1 MKHPVKA
8 AALLALALALCLVF
22 PVSAES
28 SNGYLGQPLPD
39 FTVTTLDGGVFTL
52 SQVLK
57 EKDMVLINLWATWCG
72 PCDMEFPYLE
82 EAYEQ
87 YRDRVEVI
95 ALSVE
100 PDDTPD
106 MLAAYAKERGLT
118 FPIGSDTET
127 GLGYIFA
134 TEGIP
139 TSVAVDRFGNVA
151 LVEVGAQ
158 ITAEPF
164 ANLFDLMTG
173 EEYTETRVLDGFPKS
188 RPTVE
193 AGAEGQLAAAAGMDF
208 YVASSDDDYAWP
220 FLAGETDGKSC
231 IYSSNAGKDDSTA
244 KVDVVAKAME
254 GDVFSFRIKVSSEAS
269 YDFATISLNNET
281 VKKFSG
287 EVDWTP
293 YAVALKEGENVVT
306 IAYEK
311 DQMESAGADTVYLS
325 DFALLSGDAAQA
337 ALDANPVYPFAEETR
352 LDLISEGAREIVFNE
367 VTEGALT
374 AGIPDMVFY
383 IAGGDTAVFEAGI
396 GSELD
401 PDDVIILRDPDGAA
415 WNAYDIL
422 SMPLTAYI
430 DTMQTTGYSR
440 TSMLMV
446 HASDYSFIKFVMV
459 FRDEANANA
468 QAQEWIDEGLITGW
482 NYADGSLPA
491 TDEIAVPVGVTPV
504 WTVFFTDQDGNP
516 VPGCI
521 VNFCTDQACT
531 PVVADE
537 DGVAVFEGEPYAYH
551 LQVIRVP
558 NGYKFDTAQ
567 EFYAEEN
574 GGEMIFTVTKE

>member
-208 YVASSDDDYAWP
+208 YVASSDDDMPGLSWRA
-220 FLAGETDGKSC
+220 KR
-231 IYSSNAGKDDSTA
+231 TA
-244 KVDVVAKAME
+244 KAASIPPTPGRMIPRPRWMWSQKPWKATC
-254 GDVFSFRIKVSSEAS
+254 FPSAS
-269 YDFATISLNNET
+269 RYPPKQATTS
-281 VKKFSG
+281 
-287 EVDWTP
+287 P
-293 YAVALKEGENVVT
+293 
-306 IAYEK
+306 
-311 DQMESAGADTVYLS
+311 QSA
-325 DFALLSGDAAQA
+325 
-337 ALDANPVYPFAEETR
+337 
-352 LDLISEGAREIVFNE
+352 
-367 VTEGALT
+367 
-374 AGIPDMVFY
+374 
-383 IAGGDTAVFEAGI
+383 
-396 GSELD
+396 
-401 PDDVIILRDPDGAA
+401 
-415 WNAYDIL
+415 
-422 SMPLTAYI
+422 
-430 DTMQTTGYSR
+430 
-440 TSMLMV
+440 
-446 HASDYSFIKFVMV
+446 
-459 FRDEANANA
+459 
-468 QAQEWIDEGLITGW
+468 
-482 NYADGSLPA
+482 
-491 TDEIAVPVGVTPV
+491 
-504 WTVFFTDQDGNP
+504 
-516 VPGCI
+516 
-521 VNFCTDQACT
+521 
-531 PVVADE
+531 
-537 DGVAVFEGEPYAYH
+537 
-551 LQVIRVP
+551 
-558 NGYKFDTAQ
+558 
-567 EFYAEEN
+567 
-574 GGEMIFTVTKE
+574 